1 MAVGTPSRKPFR
13 STSVT
18 LTDEQVA
25 DLRLIADR
33 RLSSI
38 SQIIREAVKE
48 AVEREKRDDAPVH
61 AR

>member
-1 MAVGTPSRKPFR
+1 VAVGTPSRKPFR

-38 SQIIREAVKE
+38 SQVIREAVKSV
-48 AVEREKRDDAPVH
+48 VEREKHETTHGR
-61 AR
+61 

>member
-1 MAVGTPSRKPFR
+1 MAIDTPSRKPFR

-38 SQIIREAVKE
+38 SQIVREAVKSV
-48 AVEREKRDDAPVH
+48 VEREKRNEATH
-61 AR
+61 GR